1 MGGAFVMERFSI
13 WLRRSVFAVL
23 FVALIFTIYRHYFAI
38 DKTQEAVIGEV
49 TPNFRLQ
56 TINDGELEL
65 KDLRG
70 QALLINF
77 WGSWCTPCKNEMP
90 AIQNAYEQYKNDGF
104 EVVAVNIYESATTV
118 STFLQKNNLSIPV
131 VLDKNGEVYNTF
143 NVRYVP
149 TSFFITPDG
158 TLQSSY
164 EGELSKE
171 QLDQWIKEILP
182 N

>member
-1 MGGAFVMERFSI
+1 MGAFVMERFSI
-13 WLRRSVFAVL
+13 WLRRSVIAILFA
-23 FVALIFTIYRHYFAI
+23 ALIFTIYQNYFAI
-38 DKTQEAVIGEV
+38 DQTQEAVIGKV
-49 TPNFRLQ
+49 TPNFRLP
-56 TINDGELEL
+56 TNNDEELEL

-70 QALLINF
+70 QAVLINF

-90 AIQNAYEQYKNDGF
+90 AIQQAYEQYKKDGF
-104 EVVAVNIYESATTV
+104 EVVAVNIYESEETV
-118 STFLQKNNLSIPV
+118 SSFMQKNDLTIPV
-131 VLDKNGEVYNTF
+131 VLDKKGEVYNTF

-158 TLQSSY
+158 TLHSSY

-171 QLDQWIKEILP
+171 QLDQLIKEIVH